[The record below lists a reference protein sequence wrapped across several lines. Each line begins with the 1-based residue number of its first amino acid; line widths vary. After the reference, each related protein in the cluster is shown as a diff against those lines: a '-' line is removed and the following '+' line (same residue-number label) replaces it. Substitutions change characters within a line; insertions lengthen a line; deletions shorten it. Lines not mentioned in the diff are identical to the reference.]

1 MVLIKSKMSSSN
13 DMGLDDIKAV
23 DEVLMTVQGTDSNKA
38 VDSLQKTPSPS
49 RRKRFASLALN
60 AAASKSNINGGGS
73 SGKNGKKPQ
82 RQYSSVF
89 PCPILQ
95 SLDLESPPHGSY
107 NNLGLVNRH
116 LIQLKLFKRETQD
129 FKPH

>member
-23 DEVLMTVQGTDSNKA
+23 DEVLMTVQGTDSNK
-38 VDSLQKTPSPS
+38 VVESSQKTPSPS

-60 AAASKSNINGGGS
+60 AKNINGGSTG
-73 SGKNGKKPQ
+73 GKNGKKPQ

-95 SLDLESPPHGSY
+95 SLDLESPPHGSF
-107 NNLGLVNRH
+107 NNLGIASRH
-116 LIQLKLFKRETQD
+116 LI
-129 FKPH
+129 